1 MITLGKVDDRG
12 PEPDVCFEQTSRST
26 VRVIA
31 GDQAVEVAIVV
42 FRQEQA
48 FTG

>member
-1 MITLGKVDDRG
+1 VITLGKVDPRS
-12 PEPDVCFEQTSRST
+12 PEPDVWFEQTSRST
-26 VRVIA
+26 VRIIA
-31 GDQAVEVAIVV
+31 GDQVVEVAMVV